1 LIENRQGRL
10 IGKERIR
17 QEAIIKDDEEG
28 VRARVPNK
36 GAKQGTK
43 QGCIIRYKTRVQRLV
58 QEEVNYLGTNTF
70 DSLVAMCLVL
80 NGHISEN

>member
-1 LIENRQGRL
+1 MIENRQGRL

-43 QGCIIRYKTRVQRLV
+43 QGCKTRYKTRVHNKV
-58 QEEVNYLGTNTF
+58 QNKGTKTSARRSQLLR
-70 DSLVAMCLVL
+70 DKY
-80 NGHISEN
+80 I